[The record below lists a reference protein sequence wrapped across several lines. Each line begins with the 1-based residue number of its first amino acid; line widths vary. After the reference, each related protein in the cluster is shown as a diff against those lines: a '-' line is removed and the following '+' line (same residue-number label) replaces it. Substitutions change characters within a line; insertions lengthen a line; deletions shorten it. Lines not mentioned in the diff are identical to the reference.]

1 VVKFSRTHVRTALRK
16 YHIWLGWLIG
26 VPMLF
31 WTLSGVV
38 MVWKPIDEV
47 RGSDLLAAPAP
58 FALAAP
64 PVAPISPEK
73 VASLSLE
80 LRAAGPRWVVKT
92 ASGSRLANPVDGRFL
107 PALTAADAAS
117 EVRARYA
124 GQATIASVTRTDP
137 AHAPLDL
144 RRELATWQ
152 VTMSDGTHFYV
163 DQQNGAIVATRTKY
177 WRLYDWMW
185 GLHIMDLQTRENT
198 HNPWIVGFGILTL
211 VTTVLAI
218 VLLPLTGRKRR
229 KPR

>member
-1 VVKFSRTHVRTALRK
+1 MTITRTHVRTSLRK

-47 RGSDLLAAPAP
+47 RGSDLLAPPAPIVLTAPAV
-58 FALAAP
+58 P
-64 PVAPISPEK
+64 PSLSGTVT
-73 VASLSLE
+73 SLSLE
-80 LRAAGPRWVVKT
+80 PRAAGPRWVVKG
-92 ASGSRLANPVDGRFL
+92 ASGSRLADPATGKIL
-107 PALTAADAAS
+107 PALTASEAAR
-117 EVRARYA
+117 EITARYK
-124 GQATIASVTRTDP
+124 GNATIGSVKPTDP

-144 RRELATWQ
+144 RRDLATWQ

-163 DQQNGAIVATRTKY
+163 DRQTGAIIATRTKF
-177 WRLYDWMW
+177 WRFYDWMW
-185 GLHIMDLQTRENT
+185 GLHIMDLGGRENT

-218 VLLPLTGRKRR
+218 VLLPLTGKRR
-229 KPR
+229 RRKG